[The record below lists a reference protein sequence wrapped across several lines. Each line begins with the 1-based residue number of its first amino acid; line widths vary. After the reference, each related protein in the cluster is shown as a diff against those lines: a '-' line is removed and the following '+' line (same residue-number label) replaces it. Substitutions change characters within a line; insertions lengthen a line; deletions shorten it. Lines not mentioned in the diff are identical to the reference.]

1 MGTAQEPYTYDNKT
15 VDSKDEIGQDASVG
29 EYADYQ
35 PTPEEE
41 RRLLWKL
48 DLL

>member
-1 MGTAQEPYTYDNKT
+1 MSTAEEAYNYEKKT
-15 VDSKDEIGQDASVG
+15 VDVKDEIGQDASVA
-29 EYADYQ
+29 EYTDYQ

>member
-1 MGTAQEPYTYDNKT
+1 MGTAQTPYTYDEKT
-15 VDSKDEIGQDASVG
+15 VNATDETGQEVMVG
-29 EYADYQ
+29 EHADYQ
-35 PTPEEE
+35 ISPEEE

>member
-1 MGTAQEPYTYDNKT
+1 MSKTQEPSGYDEKT
-15 VDSKDEIGQDASVG
+15 AYIDNEIGPDASVG
-29 EYADYQ
+29 EVAEYHAS
-35 PTPEEE
+35 PEEE

>member
-1 MGTAQEPYTYDNKT
+1 MGTSQEPYMYDEKT
-15 VDSKDEIGQDASVG
+15 VNSTDETGQDASVG
-29 EYADYQ
+29 ECIDYQ
-35 PTPEEE
+35 ASPEEE